1 MILFRSVLFNVYFFS
16 LTLILC
22 IVGSVWRHIAPSRTI
37 LVPRLWA
44 RLVVSG
50 VQTICGIRLEVS
62 GQEYLPP
69 GSALIASR
77 HQSAFDTMVWLT
89 LLPNC
94 MYVLKKEL
102 TRIPL
107 FGGMVR
113 PSGMIVV
120 DRQAGAG
127 AIRHLMKEADRAKAE
142 GRPVIIFPEG
152 TRADPDNPLPLQPGI
167 AAMALHA
174 GLPVVPVLTDS
185 GRCWGR
191 RSFMKRPG
199 IIHIA
204 IRSPLSP
211 EIGRQ
216 AIMRHL
222 DEAFHEQ
229 MPQWS
234 VDNSVGCAVCS
245 LSVGSKLAR

>member
-1 MILFRSVLFNVYFFS
+1 MILLRSILFNAYFFAV
-16 LTLILC
+16 TFVLC
-22 IVGSVWRHIAPSRTI
+22 IIGSIWRHIAPSRTI
-37 LVPRLWA
+37 LIPRLWA
-44 RLVVSG
+44 RLIVGG
-50 VQTICGIRLEVS
+50 VQRICAIRLEVS
-62 GQEYLPP
+62 GRDYLPP
-69 GSALIASR
+69 GASLIASR

-94 MYVLKKEL
+94 IYVLKKEL

-152 TRADPDNPLPLQPGI
+152 TRADPDNPLPLHPGI

-174 GLPVVPVLTDS
+174 GLQVVPVLTDS
-185 GRCWGR
+185 GWCWGR
-191 RSFMKRPG
+191 RSFLKRPG
-199 IIHIA
+199 TIHIA
-204 IRSPLSP
+204 IRPPVSP

-216 AIMRHL
+216 GIMQHL
-222 DEAFHEQ
+222 DQVFRQHV
-229 MPQWS
+229 PKGS
-234 VDNSVGCAVCS
+234 VDNSVDCGRPS
-245 LSVGSKLAR
+245 LPIGSKLVK

>member
-1 MILFRSVLFNVYFFS
+1 MTLLRSILFNAYFFGV
-16 LTLILC
+16 TLVLC
-22 IVGSVWRHIAPSRTI
+22 IIGSVWRHIAPSRTI
-37 LVPRLWA
+37 LIPRLWA
-44 RLVVSG
+44 RLIVGG
-50 VQTICGIRLEVS
+50 VRRICGIRLEVS
-62 GQEYLPP
+62 GREYLPP
-69 GSALIASR
+69 GAALIASR

-94 MYVLKKEL
+94 IYVLKKEL

-142 GRPVIIFPEG
+142 ARPVIIFPEG
-152 TRADPDNPLPLQPGI
+152 TRADPENPLPLHPGI

-191 RSFMKRPG
+191 RSFVKHPG
-199 IIHIA
+199 TIHIV
-204 IRSPLSP
+204 IRPPVSA

-216 AIMRHL
+216 GIMRHI
-222 DEAFHEQ
+222 DQVFHQ
-229 MPQWS
+229 QVPNGS
-234 VDNSVGCAVCS
+234 VDNSVGCADPS
-245 LSVGSKLAR
+245 LPIGSKLAK